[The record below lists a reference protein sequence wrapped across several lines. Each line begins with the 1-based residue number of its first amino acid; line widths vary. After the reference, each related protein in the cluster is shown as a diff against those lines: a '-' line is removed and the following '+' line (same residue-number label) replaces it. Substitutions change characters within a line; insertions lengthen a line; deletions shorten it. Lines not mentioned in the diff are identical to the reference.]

1 MLAVTESKLR
11 MQDRMT
17 EASSNPTLTRS
28 PYFQPMNVQQCSLY
42 SFMITTERYMHK
54 SIFFLIERFISKGYD
69 FNIVV
74 KSLNP
79 DFPVH

>member
-17 EASSNPTLTRS
+17 EASSKPTLTRS
-28 PYFQPMNVQQCSLY
+28 PHFQLAD
-42 SFMITTERYMHK
+42 I
-54 SIFFLIERFISKGYD
+54 IGFISKGYD
-69 FNIVV
+69 FKIVV

-79 DFPVH
+79 DFSGINIKPLVESLNIK

>member
-28 PYFQPMNVQQCSLY
+28 PYFQLAD
-42 SFMITTERYMHK
+42 IIK
-54 SIFFLIERFISKGYD
+54 SNFFLIERFISKGYD

-79 DFPVH
+79 DFSGINIKPLVEYLNIK

>member
-17 EASSNPTLTRS
+17 EASSKSTSTRS
-28 PYFQPMNVQQCSLY
+28 PHFQLAD
-42 SFMITTERYMHK
+42 I
-54 SIFFLIERFISKGYD
+54 YD

-79 DFPVH
+79 DFPGVNIKPLVESLNIK